1 MEKKNILIVDD
12 SALMRRVESDII
24 KSDERFQVLDTA
36 TNGLEAFDLVTR
48 NSRKYDAV
56 VLDINMPKMNGIEF
70 LETLEKQK
78 IKQKIIIVS
87 TLAKDGA
94 TETIRALELGAF
106 DYVTKPDSF
115 VDAMSDAFKGKLL
128 QCLAYA
134 TGLTVDKATD
144 LIKSV
149 PKAEGKKA
157 EENLE
162 RKPAVPV
169 KPATSAALTRPAAP
183 AASVSKPSQASSGFV
198 SPMNPRAIL
207 SENFEPRKPHKTVT
221 GNAKRLVAIASSTG
235 GPKAL
240 QQVICKL
247 PKNINAPV
255 LIVQHMSEGFTKSL
269 AARLNEL
276 SQVTVVEATGGEKLE
291 KGIVYLAKGGS
302 QMRVVKKGGDYVIDI
317 NTTEPA
323 RNGLKPCADIMMESL
338 ANLDFEDITCVVLT
352 GMGGDGTMGIRQ
364 LNEKNNIYVIG
375 QDEATST
382 VYGMPKVVFE
392 AGLTDVVK
400 PLGQIAEEIIKN
412 VGVQ

>member
-24 KSDERFQVLDTA
+24 KSDGRFDVTDTA

-48 NSRKYDAV
+48 NSKKYDAV

-70 LETLEKQK
+70 LEALEKQK

-94 TETIRALELGAF
+94 AETIRALELGAF

-115 VDAMSDAFKGKLL
+115 VDAMSDTFKGKLL
-128 QCLAYA
+128 QCLQYA
-134 TGLTVDKATD
+134 TSLAEDKAID
-144 LIKSV
+144 LIKST
-149 PKAEGKKA
+149 PKVEVKRT
-157 EENLE
+157 EE
-162 RKPAVPV
+162 KPVMKPV
-169 KPATSAALTRPAAP
+169 SPSTPTPKSSS
-183 AASVSKPSQASSGFV
+183 SVV

-207 SENFEPRKPHKTVT
+207 SEAFAPRKPHKAVT
-221 GNAKRLVAIASSTG
+221 GAHAKRLVAIASSTG

-247 PKNINAPV
+247 PRNINAPV

-276 SQVTVVEATGGEKLE
+276 SEVKVVEATGGERLE
-291 KGIVYLAKGGS
+291 NGTVYLAKGGS
-302 QMRVVKKGGDYVIDI
+302 QMRVVKKGSEYVIDI

-338 ANLDFEDITCVVLT
+338 ANLVFDDITCVVLT

-364 LNEKNNIYVIG
+364 LNESSNIYVIG

-392 AGLTDVVK
+392 AGLTDVVL
-400 PLGQIAEEIIKN
+400 PLGQIAEEITKN

>member
-24 KSDERFQVLDTA
+24 KSDERFDVTDIA

-48 NSRKYDAV
+48 NTKKYDAV

-70 LETLEKQK
+70 LEALEKQK

-94 TETIRALELGAF
+94 AETIRALELGAF

-128 QCLAYA
+128 QCLQYA
-134 TGLTVDKATD
+134 TSLTEDKAID
-144 LIKSV
+144 LIKST
-149 PKAEGKKA
+149 PKVEVKKT
-157 EENLE
+157 EEKAPD
-162 RKPAVPV
+162 RPSVPV
-169 KPATSAALTRPAAP
+169 AP
-183 AASVSKPSQASSGFV
+183 APKSSTGVV

-207 SENFEPRKPHKTVT
+207 SETFAPRKPHKTVN
-221 GNAKRLVAIASSTG
+221 GANAKRLVAIASSTG

-247 PKNINAPV
+247 PKNINAPI

-276 SQVTVVEATGGEKLE
+276 SEVKVVEATGGERLE
-291 KGIVYLAKGGS
+291 NGIVYLAKGGS
-302 QMRVVKKGGDYVIDI
+302 QMRVVKKGSEYVIDI
-317 NTTEPA
+317 NTQEPA

-338 ANLDFEDITCVVLT
+338 ANLVFDDITCVVLT

-364 LNEKNNIYVIG
+364 LNEASNIYVIG

-382 VYGMPKVVFE
+382 VYGMPKVVYE
-392 AGLTDVVK
+392 AGLTDVVL
-400 PLGQIAEEIIKN
+400 PLGQIAEEITKN

>member
-1 MEKKNILIVDD
+1 
-12 SALMRRVESDII
+12 MRRVESDII

-48 NSRKYDAV
+48 DSRKYDAI
-56 VLDINMPKMNGIEF
+56 VLDINMPRMNGIEF
-70 LETLEKQK
+70 LEALEKQK

-94 TETIRALELGAF
+94 AETIRALELGAF

-115 VDAMSDAFKGKLL
+115 VDAMSSTFKEKLL
-128 QCLAYA
+128 QCLRYA
-134 TGLTVDKATD
+134 TSLVEDKATD
-144 LIKSV
+144 LVKSTASNVEMPKKQEV
-149 PKAEGKKA
+149 PEKKTTVSVKA
-157 EENLE
+157 
-162 RKPAVPV
+162 P
-169 KPATSAALTRPAAP
+169 
-183 AASVSKPSQASSGFV
+183 SSGVV

-207 SENFEPRKPHKTVT
+207 SETFAPRKPHQVIT
-221 GNAKRLVAIASSTG
+221 GANAKRLIAIASSTG

-247 PKNINAPV
+247 PKNINAPI

-276 SQVTVVEATGGEKLE
+276 SEVTVVEATGGEKLE
-291 KGIVYLAKGGS
+291 KGVVYLAKGGS
-302 QMRVVKKGGDYVIDI
+302 QMRVVKKGSDYVIDI

-338 ANLDFEDITCVVLT
+338 ANLVFDDITCVVLT

-364 LNEKNNIYVIG
+364 LNDVSNIYVIG

-382 VYGMPKVVFE
+382 VYGMPKVVYE
-392 AGLTDVVK
+392 AGLTDIVL
-400 PLGQIAEEIIKN
+400 PLGKIAEEITKN

>member
-24 KSDERFQVLDTA
+24 KSDERFQVVDTA
-36 TNGLEAFDLVTR
+36 ANGLEAFDYVTR
-48 NSRKYDAV
+48 NSKKYDAV

-78 IKQKIIIVS
+78 IKVKVIIVS

-94 TETIRALELGAF
+94 AETIRALELGAF

-115 VDAMSDAFKGKLL
+115 VDAMSDSFKGKLL

-134 TGLTVDKATD
+134 TGLVEDKASD
-144 LIKSV
+144 LIKRTEKPEPKEIEKRMEKKPVTV
-149 PKAEGKKA
+149 PSGG
-157 EENLE
+157 
-162 RKPAVPV
+162 
-169 KPATSAALTRPAAP
+169 
-183 AASVSKPSQASSGFV
+183 GFV
-198 SPMNPRAIL
+198 SPMNPRQIL
-207 SENFEPRKPHKTVT
+207 AEGFSPKKPFKQVA

-255 LIVQHMSEGFTKSL
+255 IIVQHMSEGFTKSL
-269 AARLNEL
+269 ASRLNEL
-276 SQVTVVEATGGEKLE
+276 SAVTVVEATGGEKLE
-291 KGIVYLAKGGS
+291 KGTVYLARGGS
-302 QMRVVKKGGDYVIDI
+302 QMRILKKGADYVIDI
-317 NTTEPA
+317 NTEEPP
-323 RNGLKPCADIMMESL
+323 RNGLKPCADITFESV
-338 ANLDFEDITCVVLT
+338 AKLDFDEIVCVVLT

-364 LNEKNNIYVIG
+364 LNEKHNLFVVA

-382 VYGMPKVVFE
+382 VYGMPKVVYE

-400 PLGQIAEEIIKN
+400 PLGLIAEEITKN
-412 VGVQ
+412 VGV

>member
-24 KSDERFQVLDTA
+24 KSDERFQVSDTA

-48 NSRKYDAV
+48 NSSRYDAV

-70 LETLEKQK
+70 LEALEKQK
-78 IKQKIIIVS
+78 IKLKIIIVS

-94 TETIRALELGAF
+94 AETIRALELGAF

-115 VDAMSDAFKGKLL
+115 IDAMSDTFKGKLL
-128 QCLAYA
+128 QCLRYA
-134 TGLTVDKATD
+134 TSLVEDKASD
-144 LIKSV
+144 LWRNE
-149 PKAEGKKA
+149 KAA
-157 EENLE
+157 EEK
-162 RKPAVPV
+162 KPAE
-169 KPATSAALTRPAAP
+169 KTEKKIPA
-183 AASVSKPSQASSGFV
+183 SQKKTSSGVV

-207 SENFEPRKPHKTVT
+207 SENFAPKRPHKTVT
-221 GNAKRLVAIASSTG
+221 GANARRLVVIASSTG

-269 AARLNEL
+269 AARLDEL
-276 SQVTVVEATGGEKLE
+276 GEVKVVEATGGEKLE
-291 KGIVYLAKGGS
+291 KGTVYLAKGGS
-302 QMRVVKKGGDYVIDI
+302 QMRVVKKGSEYAIDI
-317 NTTEPA
+317 NTSEPA

-338 ANLDFEDITCVVLT
+338 ANFVFDDITCVVLT

-364 LNEKNNIYVIG
+364 LNETGNIYVIA

-382 VYGMPKVVFE
+382 VYGMPKVVYE
-392 AGLTDVVK
+392 AGLTDVVL
-400 PLGQIAEEIIKN
+400 PLGKIAEEIIKN

>member
-24 KSDERFQVLDTA
+24 KSDERFEVTDTA
-36 TNGLEAFDLVTR
+36 TNGLEAFDFVTR
-48 NSRKYDAV
+48 NSKKYDAV

-70 LETLEKQK
+70 LEALEKQK
-78 IKQKIIIVS
+78 IKLKIIIVS

-94 TETIRALELGAF
+94 AETIRALELGAF

-128 QCLAYA
+128 QCLQYA
-134 TGLTVDKATD
+134 TSLAEDKAID
-144 LIKSV
+144 LIKSTHKV
-149 PKAEGKKA
+149 EVKKPEA
-157 EENLE
+157 APEK
-162 RKPAVPV
+162 KPQTPV
-169 KPATSAALTRPAAP
+169 APTAP
-183 AASVSKPSQASSGFV
+183 AAKASSGSVV

-207 SENFEPRKPHKTVT
+207 SEAFAPRKPHTAVN
-221 GNAKRLVAIASSTG
+221 GANAKRLIAIASSTG

-247 PKNINAPV
+247 PKNINAPI

-276 SQVTVVEATGGEKLE
+276 SEVKVVEATGGERLE

-302 QMRVVKKGGDYVIDI
+302 QMRVVKKGSEYVIDI
-317 NTTEPA
+317 NTAEPA
-323 RNGLKPCADIMMESL
+323 RNGLKPCADIMLESL
-338 ANLDFEDITCVVLT
+338 AKLVFDDITCVVLT

-364 LNEKNNIYVIG
+364 LNEASNIYVIG

-382 VYGMPKVVFE
+382 VYGMPKVVYE
-392 AGLTDVVK
+392 AGLTDVVL
-400 PLGQIAEEIIKN
+400 PLGQIAEEITKN

>member
-24 KSDERFQVLDTA
+24 KSDERFDVLDMA

-48 NSRKYDAV
+48 NTKKYDAV

-70 LETLEKQK
+70 LEALEKQK
-78 IKQKIIIVS
+78 IKQKVIIVS

-94 TETIRALELGAF
+94 AETIRALELGAF

-128 QCLAYA
+128 QCLQYA
-134 TGLTVDKATD
+134 TSLAEDRAID
-144 LIKSV
+144 LIKST
-149 PKAEGKKA
+149 PKVEVKKA
-157 EENLE
+157 EATPVK
-162 RKPAVPV
+162 KPVVPTVPV
-169 KPATSAALTRPAAP
+169 TPAAP
-183 AASVSKPSQASSGFV
+183 APKASSGSVV

-207 SENFEPRKPHKTVT
+207 SEAFAPRKPHKTVT
-221 GNAKRLVAIASSTG
+221 GANAKRLVAIASSTG

-247 PKNINAPV
+247 PKNINAPI

-276 SQVTVVEATGGEKLE
+276 SEVTVVEATGGERLE
-291 KGIVYLAKGGS
+291 KGTVYLARGGS
-302 QMRVVKKGGDYVIDI
+302 QMRVGKKGSEYVIDI

-338 ANLDFEDITCVVLT
+338 ANLVFDDITCVVLT

-364 LNEKNNIYVIG
+364 LNEASNIYVIG

-382 VYGMPKVVFE
+382 VYGMPKVVYE
-392 AGLTDVVK
+392 AGLTDVVL
-400 PLGQIAEEIIKN
+400 PLGQIAEEITKN

>member
-24 KSDERFQVLDTA
+24 KSDERFEVTDTA
-36 TNGLEAFDLVTR
+36 TNGLEAFDFVTR
-48 NSRKYDAV
+48 NSKKYDAV

-70 LETLEKQK
+70 LEALEKQK
-78 IKQKIIIVS
+78 IKLKIIIVS

-94 TETIRALELGAF
+94 AETIRALELGAF

-128 QCLAYA
+128 QCLQYA
-134 TGLTVDKATD
+134 TSLAEDKAID
-144 LIKSV
+144 LIKSTHKV
-149 PKAEGKKA
+149 EVKKPEA
-157 EENLE
+157 APEK
-162 RKPAVPV
+162 KPQTPV
-169 KPATSAALTRPAAP
+169 APTAP
-183 AASVSKPSQASSGFV
+183 AAKASSGSVV
-198 SPMNPRAIL
+198 SPMNPRASL
-207 SENFEPRKPHKTVT
+207 SEAFAPRKPHTAVN
-221 GNAKRLVAIASSTG
+221 GANAKRLIAIASSTG

-247 PKNINAPV
+247 PKNINAPI

-276 SQVTVVEATGGEKLE
+276 SEVKVVEATGGERLE

-302 QMRVVKKGGDYVIDI
+302 QMRVVKKGSEYVIDI
-317 NTTEPA
+317 NTAEPA
-323 RNGLKPCADIMMESL
+323 RNGLKPCADIMLESL
-338 ANLDFEDITCVVLT
+338 AKLVFDDITCVVLT

-364 LNEKNNIYVIG
+364 LNEASNIYVIG

-382 VYGMPKVVFE
+382 VYGMPKVVYE
-392 AGLTDVVK
+392 AGLTDVVL
-400 PLGQIAEEIIKN
+400 PLGQIAEEITKN

>member
-1 MEKKNILIVDD
+1 MDKKNILIVDD

-24 KSDERFQVLDTA
+24 KSDNRFDVTDIA

-48 NSRKYDAV
+48 NTKKYDAV

-70 LETLEKQK
+70 LEALEKQK
-78 IKQKIIIVS
+78 IKLKIIIVS

-94 TETIRALELGAF
+94 AETIRALELGAF

-128 QCLAYA
+128 QCLQYA
-134 TGLTVDKATD
+134 TSLTEDKAID
-144 LIKSV
+144 LIKSTPKV
-149 PKAEGKKA
+149 EEKKAEGKPVD
-157 EENLE
+157 
-162 RKPAVPV
+162 KPTVPTA
-169 KPATSAALTRPAAP
+169 PATTAP
-183 AASVSKPSQASSGFV
+183 KSSTGVV

-207 SENFEPRKPHKTVT
+207 SEAFAPRKPHKTVT
-221 GNAKRLVAIASSTG
+221 GANAKRLIAIASSTG

-247 PKNINAPV
+247 PKNINAPI

-276 SQVTVVEATGGEKLE
+276 SEVKVVEATGGERLE

-302 QMRVVKKGGDYVIDI
+302 QMRVVKKGSEYVIDI
-317 NTTEPA
+317 NTQEPA

-338 ANLDFEDITCVVLT
+338 ANLVFDDITCVVLT

-364 LNEKNNIYVIG
+364 LNEASNIYVIG

-382 VYGMPKVVFE
+382 VYGMPKVVYE
-392 AGLTDVVK
+392 AGLTDVVL
-400 PLGQIAEEIIKN
+400 PLGQIAEEITKN

>member
-24 KSDERFQVLDTA
+24 KSDERFQVVDTA
-36 TNGLEAFDLVTR
+36 ANGLEAFDYVTR
-48 NSRKYDAV
+48 NSKKYDAV
-56 VLDINMPKMNGIEF
+56 VLDINMPKMSGIEF

-78 IKQKIIIVS
+78 IKVKVIIVS

-94 TETIRALELGAF
+94 AETIRALELGAF

-134 TGLTVDKATD
+134 TGLVEDKASD
-144 LIKSV
+144 LMKRTEKPES
-149 PKAEGKKA
+149 KAIEKRMEKKTA
-157 EENLE
+157 
-162 RKPAVPV
+162 
-169 KPATSAALTRPAAP
+169 PATTG
-183 AASVSKPSQASSGFV
+183 SGFV
-198 SPMNPRAIL
+198 SPMNPRQIL
-207 SENFEPRKPHKTVT
+207 AEGFSSKKPFKQIS

-255 LIVQHMSEGFTKSL
+255 IIVQHMSEGFTKSL

-276 SQVTVVEATGGEKLE
+276 SAVTVVEATGGEKLE
-291 KGIVYLAKGGS
+291 KGTVYLAKGGG
-302 QMRVVKKGGDYVIDI
+302 QMRILKKGADYVIDI
-317 NTTEPA
+317 NTEEPP
-323 RNGLKPCADIMMESL
+323 RNGLKPCADITFESV
-338 ANLDFEDITCVVLT
+338 AKLDFDEIVCAVLT

-364 LNEKNNIYVIG
+364 LNEKHNLFVVA

-382 VYGMPKVVFE
+382 VYGMPKVVYE

-400 PLGQIAEEIIKN
+400 PLGQIAEEITKN
-412 VGVQ
+412 VGV

>member
-24 KSDERFQVLDTA
+24 KSDERFDVTDMA

-48 NSRKYDAV
+48 NSKKYDAV

-70 LETLEKQK
+70 LEALEKQK

-94 TETIRALELGAF
+94 AETIRALELGAF

-128 QCLAYA
+128 QCLQYA
-134 TGLTVDKATD
+134 TSLKEDKAID
-144 LIKSV
+144 LVKST
-149 PKAEGKKA
+149 PKVEVKRT
-157 EENLE
+157 EE
-162 RKPAVPV
+162 KPEI
-169 KPATSAALTRPAAP
+169 KPATPSALTTPVIPVIPAG
-183 AASVSKPSQASSGFV
+183 KSSAGVV

-207 SENFEPRKPHKTVT
+207 SETFAPRKPHKTVA
-221 GNAKRLVAIASSTG
+221 GVNAKRLIAIASSTG

-247 PKNINAPV
+247 PKNINAPI

-276 SQVTVVEATGGEKLE
+276 SEVKVVEATGGERLE
-291 KGIVYLAKGGS
+291 NGTVYLARGGS
-302 QMRVVKKGGDYVIDI
+302 QMRVVKKGSEYVIDI

-338 ANLDFEDITCVVLT
+338 ANLVFDDITCVVLT

-364 LNEKNNIYVIG
+364 LNEASNIYVIG

-392 AGLTDVVK
+392 AGLTDIVL
-400 PLGQIAEEIIKN
+400 PLNKIAEEITKN

>member
-24 KSDERFQVLDTA
+24 KSDERFEVTDTA
-36 TNGLEAFDLVTR
+36 TNGLEAFDFVTR
-48 NSRKYDAV
+48 NSKKYDAV

-70 LETLEKQK
+70 LEALEKQK
-78 IKQKIIIVS
+78 IKLKIIIVS

-94 TETIRALELGAF
+94 AETIRALELGAF

-128 QCLAYA
+128 QCLQYA
-134 TGLTVDKATD
+134 TSLAEDKAID
-144 LIKSV
+144 LIKSTHKV
-149 PKAEGKKA
+149 EVKKPEA
-157 EENLE
+157 APEK
-162 RKPAVPV
+162 KPQTPV
-169 KPATSAALTRPAAP
+169 APTAP
-183 AASVSKPSQASSGFV
+183 AAKASSGSVV

-207 SENFEPRKPHKTVT
+207 SEAFAPRKPHTAVN
-221 GNAKRLVAIASSTG
+221 GANEKRLIAIASSTG

-247 PKNINAPV
+247 PKNINAPI

-276 SQVTVVEATGGEKLE
+276 SEVKVVEATGGERLE

-302 QMRVVKKGGDYVIDI
+302 QMRVVKKGSEYVIDI
-317 NTTEPA
+317 NTAEPA
-323 RNGLKPCADIMMESL
+323 RNGLKPCADIMLESL
-338 ANLDFEDITCVVLT
+338 AKLVFDDITCVVLT

-364 LNEKNNIYVIG
+364 LNEASNIYVIG

-382 VYGMPKVVFE
+382 VYGMPKVVYE
-392 AGLTDVVK
+392 AGLTDVVL
-400 PLGQIAEEIIKN
+400 PLGQIAEEITKN

>member
-24 KSDERFQVLDTA
+24 KSDERFDVTDMA

-48 NSRKYDAV
+48 NSKKYDAV

-70 LETLEKQK
+70 LEALEKQK

-94 TETIRALELGAF
+94 AETIRALELGAF

-128 QCLAYA
+128 QCLQYA
-134 TGLTVDKATD
+134 TSLAEDKAID
-144 LIKSV
+144 LIKSTHKV
-149 PKAEGKKA
+149 EVKKP
-157 EENLE
+157 E
-162 RKPAVPV
+162 
-169 KPATSAALTRPAAP
+169 AAP
-183 AASVSKPSQASSGFV
+183 EMKPQTPVAPTAPAPKASSGGVV

-207 SENFEPRKPHKTVT
+207 SEAFAPRKPHKTVT
-221 GNAKRLVAIASSTG
+221 GANARRLVAIASSTG

-247 PKNINAPV
+247 PRNINAPI

-276 SQVTVVEATGGEKLE
+276 SEVKVVEATGGERLE
-291 KGIVYLAKGGS
+291 KGTVYLAKGGS
-302 QMRVVKKGGDYVIDI
+302 QMRVVKKGSEYVIDI

-338 ANLDFEDITCVVLT
+338 ANLVFDDITCVVLT

-364 LNEKNNIYVIG
+364 LNEVSNIYVIG

-382 VYGMPKVVFE
+382 VYGMPKVIYE
-392 AGLTDVVK
+392 AGLTDVVL
-400 PLGQIAEEIIKN
+400 PLGQIAEEITKN

>member
-24 KSDERFQVLDTA
+24 KSDERFDVTDIA

-48 NSRKYDAV
+48 NTKKYDAV

-70 LETLEKQK
+70 LEALEKQK

-94 TETIRALELGAF
+94 AETIRALELGAF

-128 QCLAYA
+128 QCLQYA
-134 TGLTVDKATD
+134 TSLTEDKAID
-144 LIKSV
+144 LIKSTPSV
-149 PKAEGKKA
+149 EVKKTEEKAPG
-157 EENLE
+157 
-162 RKPAVPV
+162 RPSVPV
-169 KPATSAALTRPAAP
+169 AP
-183 AASVSKPSQASSGFV
+183 APKSSTGVV

-207 SENFEPRKPHKTVT
+207 SETFAPRKPHKTVN
-221 GNAKRLVAIASSTG
+221 GANAKRLVAIASSTG

-240 QQVICKL
+240 QQVISKL
-247 PKNINAPV
+247 PKNINAPI

-276 SQVTVVEATGGEKLE
+276 SEVKVVEATGGERLE

-302 QMRVVKKGGDYVIDI
+302 QMRVVKKGSEYVIDI
-317 NTTEPA
+317 NTQEPA

-338 ANLDFEDITCVVLT
+338 ANLVFDDITCVVLT

-364 LNEKNNIYVIG
+364 LNEASNIYVIG

-382 VYGMPKVVFE
+382 VYGMPKVVYE
-392 AGLTDVVK
+392 AGLTDVVL
-400 PLGQIAEEIIKN
+400 PLGQIAEEITKN

>member
-24 KSDERFQVLDTA
+24 RSDERFEVSDTA

-48 NSRKYDAV
+48 NSKKYDAV

-70 LETLEKQK
+70 LEALEKQR

-94 TETIRALELGAF
+94 AETIRALELGAF

-128 QCLAYA
+128 QCLRYA
-134 TGLTVDKATD
+134 TSLAEDRAID
-144 LIKSV
+144 LIKST
-149 PKAEGKKA
+149 PKVEVKKT
-157 EENLE
+157 EE
-162 RKPAVPV
+162 KPAEKPV
-169 KPATSAALTRPAAP
+169 TSVTPATPAVKVP
-183 AASVSKPSQASSGFV
+183 TSVV

-207 SENFEPRKPHKTVT
+207 SEAFAPRKPHKTVS
-221 GNAKRLVAIASSTG
+221 GANAKRLIAIASSTG

-247 PKNINAPV
+247 PKNINAPI

-276 SQVTVVEATGGEKLE
+276 SEVKVVEATGGERLE
-291 KGIVYLAKGGS
+291 KGVVYLAKGGS
-302 QMRVVKKGGDYVIDI
+302 QMRVVKKGSEYVIDI
-317 NTTEPA
+317 NTQEPA

-338 ANLDFEDITCVVLT
+338 ANLVFDDITCVVLT

-364 LNEKNNIYVIG
+364 LNEASNIYVIG

-382 VYGMPKVVFE
+382 VYGMPKVVYE
-392 AGLTDVVK
+392 AGLTDIVL
-400 PLGQIAEEIIKN
+400 PLNKIAEEITKN

>member
-24 KSDERFQVLDTA
+24 KSDERFDVTDTA

-48 NSRKYDAV
+48 NSKKYDAV

-70 LETLEKQK
+70 LEALEKQR

-94 TETIRALELGAF
+94 AETIRALELGAF

-128 QCLAYA
+128 QCLMYA
-134 TGLTVDKATD
+134 TSLVEDKATD
-144 LIKSV
+144 LIKST
-149 PKAEGKKA
+149 PKVEVKKT
-157 EENLE
+157 EEKPV
-162 RKPAVPV
+162 RKPAAPV
-169 KPATSAALTRPAAP
+169 VTPAAP
-183 AASVSKPSQASSGFV
+183 VTKPSSGFV

-207 SENFEPRKPHKTVT
+207 SETFAPRKPHKTVT
-221 GNAKRLVAIASSTG
+221 SANAKRLIAIASSTG

-247 PKNINAPV
+247 PKNINAPI

-276 SQVTVVEATGGEKLE
+276 SEVKVVEAVGGEHLE
-291 KGIVYLAKGGS
+291 NGTVYLAKGGS
-302 QMRVVKKGGDYVIDI
+302 QMRVVKKGSEYVIDI
-317 NTTEPA
+317 NTAEPA

-338 ANLDFEDITCVVLT
+338 ANLVFDDITCVVLT

-364 LNEKNNIYVIG
+364 LNEVSNIYVIG

-382 VYGMPKVVFE
+382 VYGMPKVVYE
-392 AGLTDVVK
+392 AGLTDVVL
-400 PLGQIAEEIIKN
+400 PLGKIAEEITKN

>member
-24 KSDERFQVLDTA
+24 KSDERFEVTDIA

-48 NSRKYDAV
+48 NTKKYDAV

-70 LETLEKQK
+70 LEALEKQK
-78 IKQKIIIVS
+78 IKQNIIIVS

-94 TETIRALELGAF
+94 AETIRALELGAF

-128 QCLAYA
+128 QCLQYA
-134 TGLTVDKATD
+134 TSLAEDKAID
-144 LIKSV
+144 LIKST
-149 PKAEGKKA
+149 PKVEVKKT
-157 EENLE
+157 EE
-162 RKPAVPV
+162 K
-169 KPATSAALTRPAAP
+169 SAARPLTPVTPAAP
-183 AASVSKPSQASSGFV
+183 AAKITAGVV

-207 SENFEPRKPHKTVT
+207 SEVFAPRKPHKTVN
-221 GNAKRLVAIASSTG
+221 GANAKRLIAIASSTG

-276 SQVTVVEATGGEKLE
+276 SDVKVVEATGGERLE
-291 KGIVYLAKGGS
+291 NGTVYLAKGGS
-302 QMRVVKKGGDYVIDI
+302 QMRVVKKGSEYVIDI
-317 NTTEPA
+317 NTQEPA

-338 ANLDFEDITCVVLT
+338 ANLVFDDITCVVLT

-364 LNEKNNIYVIG
+364 LNEASNIYVIG

-392 AGLTDVVK
+392 AGLTDIVL
-400 PLGQIAEEIIKN
+400 PLNKIAEEITKN

>member
-24 KSDERFQVLDTA
+24 KSDERFDVTDMA

-48 NSRKYDAV
+48 NSKKYDAV

-70 LETLEKQK
+70 LEALEKQK

-94 TETIRALELGAF
+94 AETIRALELGAF

-128 QCLAYA
+128 QCLQYA
-134 TGLTVDKATD
+134 TSLAEDKAID
-144 LIKSV
+144 LIKST
-149 PKAEGKKA
+149 PKVEVKKA
-157 EENLE
+157 EPAPAK
-162 RKPAVPV
+162 KPMVP
-169 KPATSAALTRPAAP
+169 SAPAAP
-183 AASVSKPSQASSGFV
+183 APKASSGSVV

-207 SENFEPRKPHKTVT
+207 SEAFAPRKPHKTVT
-221 GNAKRLVAIASSTG
+221 GANARRLVAIASSTG

-247 PKNINAPV
+247 PRNINAPI

-276 SQVTVVEATGGEKLE
+276 SEVKVVEATGGERLE
-291 KGIVYLAKGGS
+291 KGTVYLAKGGS
-302 QMRVVKKGGDYVIDI
+302 QMRVVKKGSEYVIDI

-338 ANLDFEDITCVVLT
+338 ANLVFDDITCVVLT

-364 LNEKNNIYVIG
+364 LNEVSNIYVIG

-382 VYGMPKVVFE
+382 VYGMPKVIYE
-392 AGLTDVVK
+392 AGLTDIVL
-400 PLGQIAEEIIKN
+400 PLGQIAEEITKN

>member
-24 KSDERFQVLDTA
+24 KSDERFDVTDMA

-48 NSRKYDAV
+48 NSKKYDAV

-70 LETLEKQK
+70 LEALEKQK

-94 TETIRALELGAF
+94 AETIRALELGAF

-128 QCLAYA
+128 QCLRYA
-134 TGLTVDKATD
+134 TSLAEDRAID
-144 LIKSV
+144 LIKST
-149 PKAEGKKA
+149 PKVEVKKS
-157 EENLE
+157 EDT
-162 RKPAVPV
+162 PA
-169 KPATSAALTRPAAP
+169 KTTKTPAAP
-183 AASVSKPSQASSGFV
+183 ATAPSTAVKPSAGGVV

-207 SENFEPRKPHKTVT
+207 SEAFAPRKPHKTVS
-221 GNAKRLVAIASSTG
+221 GASAKRLIAIASSTG

-247 PKNINAPV
+247 PRNINAPI

-276 SQVTVVEATGGEKLE
+276 SEVKVVEATGGERLE
-291 KGIVYLAKGGS
+291 KGTVYLAKGGS
-302 QMRVVKKGGDYVIDI
+302 QMRVVKKGSEYVIDI
-317 NTTEPA
+317 NTQEPA

-338 ANLDFEDITCVVLT
+338 ANLVFDDITCVVLT

-364 LNEKNNIYVIG
+364 LNEASNIYVIG

-382 VYGMPKVVFE
+382 VYGMPKVVYE
-392 AGLTDVVK
+392 AGLTDVVL
-400 PLGQIAEEIIKN
+400 PLGQIAEEITKN

>member
-48 NSRKYDAV
+48 NSKSYDAV

-70 LETLEKQK
+70 LEALEKQK

-94 TETIRALELGAF
+94 AETIRALELGAF

-115 VDAMSDAFKGKLL
+115 VDAMSDTFKEKLL
-128 QCLAYA
+128 QCLRYA
-134 TGLTVDKATD
+134 TSLVEDKATD
-144 LIKSV
+144 LVKSV
-149 PKAEGKKA
+149 PAPKTEVKRT
-157 EENLE
+157 EEKTE
-162 RKPAVPV
+162 RKPLSSV
-169 KPATSAALTRPAAP
+169 TSAKQ
-183 AASVSKPSQASSGFV
+183 SSSGVV

-207 SENFEPRKPHKTVT
+207 SETFAPRKPHKTVT
-221 GNAKRLVAIASSTG
+221 GVNAKRLVVIASSTG

-247 PKNINAPV
+247 PKNINAPI

-269 AARLNEL
+269 AARLDEL
-276 SQVTVVEATGGEKLE
+276 SAIKVVEATGGETLE
-291 KGIVYLAKGGS
+291 KGVAYLARGGS
-302 QMRVVKKGGDYVIDI
+302 QMRVVRKGSDYVIDI

-323 RNGLKPCADIMMESL
+323 RNGLKPCADIMMESV
-338 ANLDFEDITCVVLT
+338 ANLVFDDITCVVLT

-364 LNEKNNIYVIG
+364 LNDTANIYVIS

-382 VYGMPKVVFE
+382 VYGMPKVVYE
-392 AGLTDVVK
+392 AGLTDIVL
-400 PLGQIAEEIIKN
+400 PLGKIAEEITKN
-412 VGVQ
+412 VGV

>member
-24 KSDERFQVLDTA
+24 KSDERFDVTDMA

-48 NSRKYDAV
+48 NSKKYDAV

-70 LETLEKQK
+70 LEALDKQK

-94 TETIRALELGAF
+94 AETIRALELGAF

-128 QCLAYA
+128 QCLQYA
-134 TGLTVDKATD
+134 TSLAEDKAID
-144 LIKSV
+144 LIKST
-149 PKAEGKKA
+149 PKVEVKKA
-157 EENLE
+157 EPAPEK
-162 RKPAVPV
+162 KPMVP
-169 KPATSAALTRPAAP
+169 SAPAAP
-183 AASVSKPSQASSGFV
+183 APKASSGGVV

-207 SENFEPRKPHKTVT
+207 SEAFAPRKPHKTVT
-221 GNAKRLVAIASSTG
+221 GANARRLVAIASSTG

-247 PKNINAPV
+247 PRNINAPI

-276 SQVTVVEATGGEKLE
+276 SEVKVVEATGGERLE
-291 KGIVYLAKGGS
+291 KGTVYLAKGGS
-302 QMRVVKKGGDYVIDI
+302 QMRVVKKGSEYVIDI

-338 ANLDFEDITCVVLT
+338 ANLVFDDITCVVLT

-364 LNEKNNIYVIG
+364 LNEMSNIYVIG

-382 VYGMPKVVFE
+382 VYGMPKVIYE
-392 AGLTDVVK
+392 AGLTDVVL
-400 PLGQIAEEIIKN
+400 PLGQIAEEITKN